1 MSASNVDRHLA
12 GARAQLGRLDA
23 RQAAAAVQN
32 GALLVD
38 IRPVEQRQRE
48 GDVPAALIIER
59 NVLEWRLDPT
69 SDARVAEASGAD
81 QVVIVL
87 CSAGYASS
95 LAAGLAGGFV
105 GGTRRRALRIRRP

>member
-12 GARAQLGRLDA
+12 EARAQLGRLDA

-38 IRPVEQRQRE
+38 IRPIEQRQRE
-48 GDVPAALIIER
+48 GDVPAALTIER

-69 SDARVAEASGAD
+69 SDARTVEVSGPD
-81 QVVIVL
+81 HVVVVI
-87 CSAGYASS
+87 CSEG
-95 LAAGLAGGFV
+95 
-105 GGTRRRALRIRRP
+105 